1 MRLSR
6 RGWNNVI
13 IIGVVC
19 FIAVIQ
25 LPELVKNRF
34 ASQDAPAASDA
45 ALTRLLPEGA
55 KPVRMVLPE
64 AELSRQSLGWQAVP
78 ALSVPAHT
86 LIGHWQ
92 TLAGTPVSHDM
103 MTKLKPQ
110 LTTPRTVEIWLADH
124 EEPVRVTV
132 YALPQFWLLNNW
144 QGDWF
149 ALSVDEA
156 YLFPP
161 TSNQK

>member
-25 LPELVKNRF
+25 LPELVKSRF
-34 ASQDAPAASDA
+34 ASQDAPVASGS

-55 KPVRMVLPE
+55 KPVRMVLPDT
-64 AELSRQSLGWQAVP
+64 ALSHQTLGWQAVP
-78 ALSVPAHT
+78 ATSLPAHT
-86 LIGHWQ
+86 LVAHWQ
-92 TLAGTPVSHDM
+92 TLAGTPVDDAM
-103 MTKLKPQ
+103 MAQLKPQ
-110 LTTPRTVEIWLADH
+110 LTTPRTVEIWLAAH
-124 EEPVRVTV
+124 EEPIRVTV
-132 YALPQFWLLNNW
+132 YALPQFWLLSNW
-144 QGDWF
+144 QGDWL

-161 TSNQK
+161 VAH